1 MRRYY
6 KKSELLYGVSYILLF
21 LFSFRFLNK
30 NNTFLLLYVGM
41 SFLIAIMKRKL
52 IFSKE
57 GVVLL
62 LYGLFYYF
70 VAIHWG
76 ESSNLTFFL
85 TVGIGAPLMYFAG
98 QQYLYWAT
106 DREKTYRKIC
116 WTIAVGMFLFAILS
130 YLKNGVIYN
139 FEPGRDLRQVPDLWL
154 GNASLWQ
161 ATNIN
166 GYCVIAIVISMLSLF
181 QKSGVLNRLLSVILL
196 FGSIYLAL
204 ITAGR
209 TNLFLVI
216 LVIVAFLGLRF
227 VIRRD
232 YQIERRGTLNRIV
245 LLIIGVLGIQVV
257 LLNFERL
264 LVYLPMDAFFQRMS
278 NHQLSLGEDG
288 RWEMWQKVIEDIPTH
303 FWGNITSVDLA
314 HNLYLDV
321 ARVAGVVPMFLLF
334 LFTIMCLVT
343 MWKLLK
349 DERYNTD
356 FRIFNGVL
364 ILSMLASFMI
374 EPVMTAKPF
383 IFIAFCMICGMQR
396 QLVTSKIE
404 FQTLFKKS
412 TKTDCSSK

>member
-6 KKSELLYGVSYILLF
+6 KKSELLYGISYILLF

-30 NNTFLLLYVGM
+30 NNTFLLLYFGI
-41 SFLIAIMKRKL
+41 SFLMSIMKRKL

-57 GVVLL
+57 CIVLL

-70 VAIHWG
+70 ISVYWG
-76 ESSNLTFFL
+76 TSSDLTFFL

-98 QQYLYWAT
+98 QQYLYWST
-106 DREKTYRKIC
+106 DKEKTYRKIC
-116 WTIAVGMFLFAILS
+116 WTLAVGMFLFAILS

-154 GNASLWQ
+154 GTASLWQ

-166 GYCVIAIVISMLSLF
+166 GYCVIAIIISMLSFF
-181 QKSGVLNRLLSVILL
+181 QKNGVLNRTIAVVLLL
-196 FGSIYLAL
+196 GSIYLTL

-216 LVIVAFLGLRF
+216 LVIVAFWGLRF

-232 YQIERRGTLNRIV
+232 YKIERKGALNKII
-245 LLIIGVLGIQVV
+245 LLILGVLGIQAV

-264 LVYLPMDAFFQRMS
+264 LVYLPMDAFLQRMS
-278 NHQLSLGEDG
+278 NRQLSLGEDG
-288 RWEMWQKVIEDIPTH
+288 RWEMWQTVIEDIPTH
-303 FWGNITSVDLA
+303 FWGNITSVELA

-321 ARVAGVVPMFLLF
+321 ARVAGVIPMFLLF

-349 DERYNTD
+349 DERYTVD

-364 ILSMLASFMI
+364 MLSILASFMI

-396 QLVTSKIE
+396 QLVALKEEDETLLVKISKN
-404 FQTLFKKS
+404 
-412 TKTDCSSK
+412 